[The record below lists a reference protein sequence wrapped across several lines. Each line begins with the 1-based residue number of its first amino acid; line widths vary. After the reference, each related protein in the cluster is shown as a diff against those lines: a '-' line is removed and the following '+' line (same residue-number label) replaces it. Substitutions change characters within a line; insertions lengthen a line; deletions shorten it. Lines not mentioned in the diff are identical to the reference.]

1 MINLLSQ
8 VVFPYLITSVGWGIG
23 PYFDKKALKLIGN
36 KYEFLFICKLILAG
50 LIALT
55 IFLAAQKRLTIDIS
69 KKNNQKALI
78 YLALA
83 TLAGGII
90 GHYYYL
96 KALSNSE
103 YTMWLILITYVV
115 PLIIITLLS
124 TFLLKEKMNCGMIVG
139 LLTCVVGVSIFIY
152 HSK

>member
-8 VVFPYLITSVGWGIG
+8 VVFPSLITSVGWGVG

-36 KYEFLFICKLILAG
+36 KYQLVFITKLIIGG
-50 LIALT
+50 LIALAF
-55 IFLAAQKRLTIDIS
+55 FLAAQKKLKLDIS
-69 KKNNQKALI
+69 KKNNQKALM
-78 YLALA
+78 YMLAA

-90 GHYYYL
+90 GHYYYF

-103 YTMWLILITYVV
+103 YTMLVILITYVV

-124 TFLLKEKMNCGMIVG
+124 TFFLKEKMNCGMLVG

-152 HSK
+152 YSK